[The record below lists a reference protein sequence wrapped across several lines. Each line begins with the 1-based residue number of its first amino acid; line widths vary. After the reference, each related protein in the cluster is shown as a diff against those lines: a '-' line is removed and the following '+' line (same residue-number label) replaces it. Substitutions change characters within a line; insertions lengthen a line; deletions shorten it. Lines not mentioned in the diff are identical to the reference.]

1 MMTRPPK
8 PRHSRAAALALF
20 AALATAGMATADDAQ
35 PPPASRPG
43 FLHQLKVWW
52 DDSVSFVDHTIR
64 GTGSTVDDLHR
75 KSSEAAKGAAATA
88 QDAMKG
94 AADVT
99 KDAADTLL
107 RLPNTR
113 VVDMHEDCERAPNG
127 APDCAAAAGLACR
140 ARGFK
145 GGQPLD
151 VRTAEKCDTTQALRS
166 GQVPTRSICRI
177 ESWITR
183 AVCQ

>member
-1 MMTRPPK
+1 M
-8 PRHSRAAALALF
+8 
-20 AALATAGMATADDAQ
+20 
-35 PPPASRPG
+35 
-43 FLHQLKVWW
+43 
-52 DDSVSFVDHTIR
+52 
-64 GTGSTVDDLHR
+64 
-75 KSSEAAKGAAATA
+75 
-88 QDAMKG
+88 
-94 AADVT
+94 
-99 KDAADTLL
+99 
-107 RLPNTR
+107 LPNTR

-127 APDCAAAAGLACR
+127 APDCAAAAGVACR

>member
-1 MMTRPPK
+1 
-8 PRHSRAAALALF
+8 
-20 AALATAGMATADDAQ
+20 
-35 PPPASRPG
+35 
-43 FLHQLKVWW
+43 
-52 DDSVSFVDHTIR
+52 
-64 GTGSTVDDLHR
+64 
-75 KSSEAAKGAAATA
+75 
-88 QDAMKG
+88 MKG

-127 APDCAAAAGLACR
+127 APDCAAAAGVACR

-151 VRTAEKCDTTQALRS
+151 VRTAEKCDTTRPC
-166 GQVPTRSICRI
+166 GRTGPDKDICRI
-177 ESWITR
+177 KSWITR
-183 AVCQ
+183 AVCQSGPITQ

>member
-1 MMTRPPK
+1 MMTRPARPT
-8 PRHSRAAALALF
+8 HFRAAALALF
-20 AALATAGMATADDAQ
+20 AALAATGLAMADDPQ
-35 PPPASRPG
+35 PPPPAAHPG
-43 FLHQLKVWW
+43 FLHKLKVWW

-64 GTGSTVDDLHR
+64 GTGGTVDDLHR
-75 KSSEAAKGAAATA
+75 KCAEGAAATA

-94 AADVT
+94 AVDVT

-127 APDCAAAAGLACR
+127 APDCGAAAGVACR
-140 ARGFK
+140 ARGFE

-151 VRTAEKCDTTQALRS
+151 VRTAEKCDTTQALRA
-166 GQVPTRSICRI
+166 GQVPARSICRI